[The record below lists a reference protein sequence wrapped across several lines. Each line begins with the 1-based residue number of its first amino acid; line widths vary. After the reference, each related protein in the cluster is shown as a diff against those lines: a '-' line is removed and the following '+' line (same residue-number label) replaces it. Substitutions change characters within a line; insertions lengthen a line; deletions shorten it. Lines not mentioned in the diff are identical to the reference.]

1 MESIHEMSSL
11 SLGQIEEAIL
21 GGTTARRGE
30 AVIARGEG
38 CYLWDT
44 DGRRYLDFTS
54 AQGVAMLGH
63 CHPALSQAIAAQAP
77 R

>member
-1 MESIHEMSSL
+1 MP
-11 SLGQIEEAIL
+11 
-21 GGTTARRGE
+21 
-30 AVIARGEG
+30 RGEG

-63 CHPALSQAIAAQAP
+63 CHPALSQAIAAQATTLNFLP
-77 R
+77 QLPLQ